1 MISLQVIFTIVQL
14 FGLGIFASVSFV
26 WENSEGIEKKFKTQN
41 PNPSPSGSDSEP
53 ASPARNQIE
62 AKRLRNK
69 KGRVERNLSFA
80 ENDQVWFFLRSGRF
94 REVPGG
100 SGKFLEVP
108 GGPTG
113 SWGVIG
119 RSERWVTYHN
129 AMASI
134 ENFCPKCIR
143 DKSPI

>member
-14 FGLGIFASVSFV
+14 LGLGIFASFSLVC
-26 WENSEGIEKKFKTQN
+26 ENLRELRKKNKTQN

-80 ENDQVWFFLRSGRF
+80 ENDQV
-94 REVPGG
+94 
-100 SGKFLEVP
+100 
-108 GGPTG
+108 
-113 SWGVIG
+113 
-119 RSERWVTYHN
+119 
-129 AMASI
+129 
-134 ENFCPKCIR
+134 
-143 DKSPI
+143 